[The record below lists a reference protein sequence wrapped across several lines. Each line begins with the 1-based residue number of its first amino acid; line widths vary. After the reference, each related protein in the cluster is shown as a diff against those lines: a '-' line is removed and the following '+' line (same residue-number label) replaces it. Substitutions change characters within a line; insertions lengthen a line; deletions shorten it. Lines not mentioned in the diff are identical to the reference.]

1 MLGAAPHPV
10 QSLLPSRFG
19 QTPEHLFAYRLSPRR
34 GRWDPHMTC
43 TAETVG
49 GPLNTHGLR
58 AAVDTIS
65 VSERVGSFRYL
76 RAEGRWEWSD
86 AVAQIHGYA
95 PGQVQPTTALVM
107 SHKHPDDAANVARLI
122 EAMTG
127 QGRPFS
133 SRHRIID
140 TRGHIHPVVVIAEK
154 LCDGDGAVIGTRG
167 LYVDLSD
174 VDDGATVEDA
184 IADFTE
190 HRAVIEQAKGVLM
203 MTYGISSERA
213 FDILVW
219 RSQETNTKLRTLV
232 EQIINDF
239 TAHLRVPRDVREH
252 ADHLLLTAH
261 RRVHAPLRPIDSR
274 SDAC

>member
-1 MLGAAPHPV
+1 VDAIPV
-10 QSLLPSRFG
+10 G
-19 QTPEHLFAYRLSPRR
+19 
-34 GRWDPHMTC
+34 
-43 TAETVG
+43 
-49 GPLNTHGLR
+49 
-58 AAVDTIS
+58 
-65 VSERVGSFRYL
+65 ERVGSFRYL

-122 EAMTG
+122 EAMTEK
-127 QGRPFS
+127 GRPFS

-140 TRGHIHPVVVIAEK
+140 TRGHIHPVVVIAER
-154 LCDGDGAVIGTRG
+154 LCDGDGTVIGSQG

-203 MTYGISSERA
+203 MMYGISSERA

-219 RSQETNTKLRTLV
+219 RSQATNTKLRRLAT
-232 EQIINDF
+232 QIVGDF
-239 TAHLRVPRDVREH
+239 TSQLQVPAGIRER

-261 RRVHAPLRPIDSR
+261 ERVHAPMRPADAH

>member
-1 MLGAAPHPV
+1 MNNFRPRPPLDAIPV
-10 QSLLPSRFG
+10 G
-19 QTPEHLFAYRLSPRR
+19 
-34 GRWDPHMTC
+34 
-43 TAETVG
+43 
-49 GPLNTHGLR
+49 
-58 AAVDTIS
+58 
-65 VSERVGSFRYL
+65 ERVGSFRYL

-95 PGQVQPTTALVM
+95 PGQVQPTSALVM

-122 EAMTG
+122 EAMTD

-140 TRGHIHPVVVIAEK
+140 TRGHIHPVVVIAER
-154 LCDGDGAVIGTRG
+154 LCDGDGAVIGSQG

-219 RSQETNTKLRTLV
+219 RSQTTNTKLRRLAT
-232 EQIINDF
+232 QIVADF
-239 TAHLRVPRDVREH
+239 TSQLQVPAGIRER

-261 RRVHAPLRPIDSR
+261 ERVHAPMPPADAH

>member
-1 MLGAAPHPV
+1 MG
-10 QSLLPSRFG
+10 
-19 QTPEHLFAYRLSPRR
+19 
-34 GRWDPHMTC
+34 
-43 TAETVG
+43 
-49 GPLNTHGLR
+49 
-58 AAVDTIS
+58 
-65 VSERVGSFRYL
+65 ERVGSFRYL
-76 RAEGRWEWSD
+76 RAENRWEWSD
-86 AVAQIHGYA
+86 AVAYIHGYA

-107 SHKHPDDAANVARLI
+107 SHMHPDDAAHVARLI
-122 EAMTG
+122 EEMTG

-140 TRGHIHPVVVIAEK
+140 ARGRIHPVVVIGER
-154 LCDGDGAVIGTRG
+154 LCDGDGSVIGTHG

-203 MTYGISSERA
+203 MTYAVSADRA

-219 RSQETNTKLRTLV
+219 RSQVTNTKLRKLATQL
-232 EQIINDF
+232 IADF
-239 TAHLRVPRDVREH
+239 TVELQVPAGIRER

-261 RRVHAPLRPIDSR
+261 QRMHAPVPSPGSH

>member
-1 MLGAAPHPV
+1 MKAHRPRVDAIPV
-10 QSLLPSRFG
+10 G
-19 QTPEHLFAYRLSPRR
+19 
-34 GRWDPHMTC
+34 
-43 TAETVG
+43 
-49 GPLNTHGLR
+49 
-58 AAVDTIS
+58 
-65 VSERVGSFRYL
+65 ERVGSFRYL

-95 PGQVQPTTALVM
+95 PGQVKPTTALVL

-122 EAMTG
+122 EAMTE

-140 TRGHIHPVVVIAEK
+140 TRGHIHPVVVIAER
-154 LCDGDGAVIGTRG
+154 LCDGDGAVIGTEG

-219 RSQETNTKLRTLV
+219 RSQATNTKLRTLAS
-232 EQIINDF
+232 QIVDDF
-239 TAHLRVPRDVREH
+239 TAQLQVPAGIRER

-261 RRVHAPLRPIDSR
+261 KRVHAPMSPADAH